1 MTDQPKPM
9 SVDGMKKH
17 AQAEAKLCGV
27 GSARADWAIDNLIA
41 AVRAECRAVNPCERK
56 CVDFC
61 NAYETGKS
69 EERARVLAEFR
80 MLASN
85 LRNCRYSSYA
95 CHGIEATIQ
104 SLETPNK
111 KP

>member
-1 MTDQPKPM
+1 MQT
-9 SVDGMKKH
+9 V
-17 AQAEAKLCGV
+17 ENAKETAIAKMRMCGT
-27 GSARADWAIDNLIA
+27 SENLNLIDNLIT

-69 EERARVLAEFR
+69 EERAKVLAEFR
-80 MLASN
+80 MLADGYWTSQQN
-85 LRNCRYSSYA
+85 MSAASDICDL
-95 CHGIEATIQ
+95 IK
-104 SLETPNK
+104 SLETPNQ